1 MQESAKNSRDR
12 TFWEEWRSLIFFVV
26 VMVIFRSAIADWNGV
41 PTGSMK
47 PTILEGDRVVVNK
60 VAYDLKV
67 PFTSWHLAEWDS
79 PKPGEIVTFYSP
91 DDETLLIKRV
101 IGVPGDTISMQDNQ
115 LFVNGKAATYS
126 RLDDEI
132 VRQLDDLQRR
142 HHAFFYEAFADMTPH
157 AVMLRST
164 LGNDYGSFEPIKIP
178 QNKYLMLGDNRDN
191 SKDFRRIGLV
201 DRSRITGRA
210 HTVAFSYDE
219 SYIPR
224 MDRFTVSRSQLE
236 INSAASTMAIID
248 RMIAPT
254 RKFSNCCTLRFRY
267 QPIPPPPKKPTTVAA
282 RNATSH
288 V

>member
-101 IGVPGDTISMQDNQ
+101 IGVPGDTVSMQDNQ

-132 VRQLDDLQRR
+132 VKQLDDLQRR

-178 QNKYLMLGDNRDN
+178 ENKYRMRGDNRDN

-224 MDRFTVSRSQLE
+224 MDRFIRPL
-236 INSAASTMAIID
+236 D
-248 RMIAPT
+248 
-254 RKFSNCCTLRFRY
+254 
-267 QPIPPPPKKPTTVAA
+267 
-282 RNATSH
+282 
-288 V
+288 